1 MLGAVAVD
9 LGEIVVGDL
18 AQAPAEL
25 GGDADVVE
33 LGVLVH
39 DGEDGVDVVREQ
51 LGRHLFE
58 IWRMLDDAAQ
68 ALGNSRRRRIAE
80 GRGIAL
86 DVVRG
91 AKELVAPVLG
101 EAVVPDGDV
110 GGRQAG

>member
-1 MLGAVAVD
+1 
-9 LGEIVVGDL
+9 
-18 AQAPAEL
+18 
-25 GGDADVVE
+25 
-33 LGVLVH
+33 
-39 DGEDGVDVVREQ
+39 
-51 LGRHLFE
+51 
-58 IWRMLDDAAQ
+58 MLDDAAQ

-110 GGRQAG
+110 GGRQPG